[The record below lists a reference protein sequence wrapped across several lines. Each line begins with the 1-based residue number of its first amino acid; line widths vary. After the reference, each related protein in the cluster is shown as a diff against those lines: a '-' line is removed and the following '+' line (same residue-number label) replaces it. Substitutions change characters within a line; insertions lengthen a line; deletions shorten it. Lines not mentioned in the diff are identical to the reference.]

1 MVPPISGRGDHR
13 SHAFPR
19 PRGRRVDAVDASV
32 RHAAAQDHRMEHPF
46 ALQVVDECPRPGEK
60 APVFRPIDR
69 LTDQR
74 RGCHVH
80 G

>member
-1 MVPPISGRGDHR
+1 M
-13 SHAFPR
+13 
-19 PRGRRVDAVDASV
+19 
-32 RHAAAQDHRMEHPF
+32 RHAAAQDYRVQHPG
-46 ALQVVDECPRPGEK
+46 ALQVVDERSRTGEK

-74 RGCHVH
+74 RGCPVH